1 MRQRD
6 PRNVRDALLE
16 AGHPPAEV
24 EAMLAAAEAHRELE
38 RLKHIFD
45 NAQGLRFEDFAR
57 RAQARALVALRLI
70 SDLAGTETESLTL
83 FETTPCALD
92 EWRRT
97 RLPISQYNFDT

>member
-1 MRQRD
+1 VSRQRD

-16 AGHPPAEV
+16 AGHPPSEV

-45 NAQGLRFEDFAR
+45 GAQGLRFEDFAR

-70 SDLAGTETESLTL
+70 SDLAGTEAATL
-83 FETTPCALD
+83 YETTPCALD
-92 EWRRT
+92 EWRRHA
-97 RLPISQYNFDT
+97 SQFNFET

>member
-16 AGHPPAEV
+16 AGHPPEEV
-24 EAMLAAAEAHRELE
+24 EAMLAAAEAYRELE

-45 NAQGLRFEDFAR
+45 GAQGLRLEDFAR

-70 SDLAGTETESLTL
+70 SDLADDISATAAYATA
-83 FETTPCALD
+83 PCALD
-92 EWRRT
+92 EWRDFARRYDFET
-97 RLPISQYNFDT
+97 

>member
-38 RLKHIFD
+38 RLKHVFD
-45 NAQGLRFEDFAR
+45 GAQGLRFEDFAR

-70 SDLAGTETESLTL
+70 SDLAGPEAYTL
-83 FETTPCALD
+83 SSTLYAGAPCALD
-92 EWRRT
+92 EWRRHA
-97 RLPISQYNFDT
+97 SQYNFET